1 MMRGRELGY
10 ILRKSGIPYA
20 KFAEYTGKKSAS
32 TVQRWVS
39 SDSEI
44 KGVNFLILERVL
56 KKPLLRELRSEWQKQ
71 QAEEEAE
78 LQQQIAEQE
87 KHLQASQTR

>member
-20 KFAEYTGKKSAS
+20 KFAKYTGKKSAS

-44 KGVNFLILERVL
+44 KGVNCLILERVL

-87 KHLQASQTR
+87 KYLQASQTR